1 MKRDICT
8 CITESC
14 CDTPETNTVLEINYI
29 PIKFENKHFGYM
41 HYQISVFLWDFFP
54 LMTLIHS
61 NIFIFEF
68 YNFGLYT
75 YFQRVELYGTHVYK
89 NTHQ

>member
-41 HYQISVFLWDFFP
+41 HYQISVFL
-54 LMTLIHS
+54 
-61 NIFIFEF
+61 
-68 YNFGLYT
+68 
-75 YFQRVELYGTHVYK
+75 
-89 NTHQ
+89 